1 MAKRQA
7 KAALATQALEV
18 TGVDKG
24 TSTITVESVSDAT
37 KKDSI
42 EVEVLDISIDTD
54 GIGQDLKV
62 GETKTDKVVISGG
75 TLPDSAVYEWFA
87 TYDSGQEGSFTFKQ
101 SADGKSCDLTGV
113 TAGGGGRI
121 GFKVTVDG
129 SEWTTGPTGGSRV
142 NVIPAEDLE
151 AVM

>member
-7 KAALATQALEV
+7 KAARASQTVQV
-18 TGVDKG
+18 SGVDAG
-24 TSTITVESVSDAT
+24 TTTITVESVSDAT
-37 KKDSI
+37 KKDTI
-42 EVEVLDISIDTD
+42 DVEVLDITIDTD

-75 TLPDSAVYEWFA
+75 TLPAEAVYEWFA

-142 NVIPAEDLE
+142 NVLPADET
-151 AVM
+151 VK